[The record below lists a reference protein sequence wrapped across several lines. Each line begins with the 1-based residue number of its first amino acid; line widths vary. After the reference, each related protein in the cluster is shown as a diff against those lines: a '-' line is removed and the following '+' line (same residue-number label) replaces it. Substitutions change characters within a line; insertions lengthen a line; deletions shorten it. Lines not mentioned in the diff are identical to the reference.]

1 MINRIVLLICK
12 LLICIAEIAISLYMV
27 SIVVDTICSQYNLRY
42 HGSGVNY
49 IAFQLLILSSFLYLF
64 ARLVVS
70 KYLPIIAN
78 LDICL
83 YITVVYI
90 LLSNSRFEPAY
101 LFAFCMGCI
110 ILLLCAMLYRYIADW
125 IIKQIVI
132 LMED

>member
-27 SIVVDTICSQYNLRY
+27 SIVIDTICSQYNLRY
-42 HGSGVNY
+42 HGNAVNY
-49 IAFQLLILSSFLYLF
+49 IAFQLLILSSCLYLF

-70 KYLPIIAN
+70 KYLPIAN
-78 LDICL
+78 LDIYL

-101 LFAFCMGCI
+101 LFSFCIGCI
-110 ILLLCAMLYRYIADW
+110 IMLLGAASYRYIADW
-125 IIKQIVI
+125 IMKQILI
-132 LMED
+132 LMKD